1 MQSRI
6 TSRGERAM
14 EDQWLNPLNGDPL
27 PWLLEVDPAN
37 PGVRYFALTDLLDRA
52 SEDPEVLEARRAVM
66 STGPVPA
73 LLDAQRPEGYWVKT
87 GPGYFPQY
95 RATVW
100 AVTMLGQLG
109 ADGADPR
116 VHKGNQYLLEHS
128 EDKNGAFS
136 MAAIPSQA
144 ILCLNGHLLA
154 ALLDLG
160 WLGDKRVDRALEWM
174 ARMVT
179 GEGVSPTEERG
190 APLRY
195 LKSGTCGPGFCCG
208 LNAKKPCAWG
218 AINVLVAFSR
228 LPEEART
235 PIIRRAIETGVQ
247 FLLSRDPAIA
257 DYPMGDGTE
266 PSRRWFRFGFPVFWA
281 TDVLQNLEVLASFGY
296 GGDPRLSAATD
307 LVLEKQDHERRWKME
322 YTYNGKTLVDVEEK
336 DSTSKWVTLRALRV
350 LKHLQWA

>member
-1 MQSRI
+1 M
-6 TSRGERAM
+6 T
-14 EDQWLNPLNGDPL
+14 DDWLHRLNGDPL
-27 PWLLEVDPAN
+27 PWLLEDDPAN
-37 PGVRYFALTDLLDRA
+37 PGVRYFVLTDLLDKP
-52 SEDPEVLEARRAVM
+52 SEDPEVLEAQQAVM

-73 LLDAQRPEGYWVKT
+73 ILDAQEAEGYWVKP

-95 RATVW
+95 KASVW

-116 VHKGNQYLLEHS
+116 IREGNQYVLDHTV
-128 EDKNGAFS
+128 DKNGAFS
-136 MAAIPSQA
+136 MGAIPSQA
-144 ILCLNGHLLA
+144 ILCLNGHLLT

-160 WLGDKRVDRALEWM
+160 WLGDERVDRTLEWV

-179 GEGVSPTEERG
+179 GEGVAPTEERK

-235 PIIRRAIETGVQ
+235 PLLRRAIETGVK

-257 DYPMGDGTE
+257 DYPMGEGTR
-266 PSRRWFRFGFPVFWA
+266 PSNRWFKFGFPVFWA

-296 GGDPRLSAATD
+296 GGDARLSAAMD
-307 LVLEKQDHERRWKME
+307 LVMDKQDHQGRWKME

-336 DSTSKWVTLRALRV
+336 GKPSKWVTLRALRV
-350 LKHLQWA
+350 LKRLQ

>member
-1 MQSRI
+1 MSPNTRYPCPRSVQ
-6 TSRGERAM
+6 
-14 EDQWLNPLNGDPL
+14 
-27 PWLLEVDPAN
+27 LLEDDPAN
-37 PGVRYFALTDLLDRA
+37 PGIRYFAFTDLLDRP
-52 SEDPEVLEARRAVM
+52 SEDPDVLDARQAVM

-73 LLDAQRPEGYWVKT
+73 ILVTQEPEGYWVKP

-95 RATVW
+95 RATIW

-109 ADGADPR
+109 ADGANPS
-116 VHKGNQYLLEHS
+116 VHKGCQYVLEHS
-128 EDKNGAFS
+128 VDKNGAFS

-160 WLGDKRVDRALEWM
+160 WLGEERVDRALEWV

-179 GEGVSPTEERG
+179 GEGVAPTENKS
-190 APLRY
+190 AALRY

-235 PIIRRAIETGVQ
+235 PLIQTAIEVGLQ
-247 FLLSRDPAIA
+247 FLLSRDPALA
-257 DYPMGDGTE
+257 DYPMGGGTK
-266 PSRRWFRFGFPVFWA
+266 PSKRWFKFGFPVFWA
-281 TDVLQNLEVLASFGY
+281 TDVLQNLEALASFGY
-296 GGDPRLSAATD
+296 GGDARLSATLD
-307 LVLEKQDHERRWKME
+307 LVLGKQDQLGRWTME
-322 YTYNGKTLVDVEEK
+322 HSYNGKTLVDIEQK
-336 DSTSKWVTLRALRV
+336 DKPSKWVTLRALRV
-350 LKHLQWA
+350 LKRLHNPGG

>member
-1 MQSRI
+1 M
-6 TSRGERAM
+6 T
-14 EDQWLNPLNGDPL
+14 DQWLNRLNANPL
-27 PWLLEVDPAN
+27 PWLLKVDPAN
-37 PGVRYFALTDLLDRA
+37 PGVRYFVLTDLLDKPA
-52 SEDPEVLEARRAVM
+52 DDPQVLEARWAVM

-73 LLDAQRPEGYWVKT
+73 ILDAQEPEGYWVKP
-87 GPGYFPQY
+87 GPGYFPQHK
-95 RATVW
+95 ATVW

-116 VHKGNQYLLEHS
+116 VRNGCQYVLEHS
-128 EDKNGAFS
+128 VDKNGAFS

-160 WLGDKRVDRALEWM
+160 WLGDERVDRALEWM

-179 GEGVSPTEERG
+179 GEGVAPTEERG
-190 APLRY
+190 TPLRY
-195 LKSGTCGPGFCCG
+195 LKSGTSGPGFCCG

-218 AINVLVAFSR
+218 AINVLVAFST

-235 PIIRRAIETGVQ
+235 PLIQRAIEAGLQ
-247 FLLSRDPAIA
+247 FLLSRDPDLA
-257 DYPMGDGTE
+257 DYPMGEGTR
-266 PSRRWFRFGFPVFWA
+266 PSKRWFKFGFPVFWA

-296 GGDPRLSAATD
+296 GGDPRLSAAMD
-307 LVLEKQDHERRWKME
+307 LVLEKQDQLGRWKME

-336 DSTSKWVTLRALRV
+336 GKPSKWVTLRALRV
-350 LKHLQWA
+350 LKHL